1 MILSTV
7 GGAAQDAGVARRSAT
22 PWLGY
27 PCLSDPPNIFVVVGI
42 RVHELATELGLSAK
56 QVLTELNELGEFV
69 KSASSTV
76 DAKVADRLRRKF
88 AGAQPRRI
96 DARAYGVS
104 ADVEHPTLA
113 DDGGFASALAKA
125 ARRSRSAAS
134 TRHEPGAIES
144 AIYQYAIDP
153 RRTRRGRYTPEETDR
168 AQRLLKRWLP
178 TWLDDMADWIRLTGG
193 EYPDVAV
200 QLSRAG
206 LTAAD
211 AELRIGFGRIDPSR
225 DTIIMRVLKGTL
237 GVKDAVRQVQAFRRA
252 QAAGS

>member
-1 MILSTV
+1 M
-7 GGAAQDAGVARRSAT
+7 
-22 PWLGY
+22 
-27 PCLSDPPNIFVVVGI
+27 SDPPHILLVVGI
-42 RVHELATELGLSAK
+42 RVHELAKELGLTAK
-56 QVLTELNELGEFV
+56 QVLAEFNELGEFV

-88 AGAQPRRI
+88 AGSPPRRI
-96 DARAYGVS
+96 DDQDYGVS
-104 ADVEHPTLA
+104 ADIEHPTLA
-113 DDGGFASALAKA
+113 DDGGFEGALAKA

-134 TRHEPGAIES
+134 ARHEPGAIES

-168 AQRLLKRWLP
+168 AERLLKRWLL

-193 EYPDVAV
+193 EHPDVAV

-206 LTAAD
+206 LAAAD

-225 DTIIMRVLKGTL
+225 DTIIMRVIKGNL
-237 GVKDAVRQVQAFRRA
+237 GVKDAVRQVQEFRRA
-252 QAAGS
+252 QATGS